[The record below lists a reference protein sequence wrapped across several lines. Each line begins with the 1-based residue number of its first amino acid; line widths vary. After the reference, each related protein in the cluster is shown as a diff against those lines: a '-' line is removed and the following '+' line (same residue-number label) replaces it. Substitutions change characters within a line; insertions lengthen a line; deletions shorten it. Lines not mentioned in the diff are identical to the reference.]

1 MKGLGQ
7 ELFVSL
13 QDTRLISK
21 LVELFN
27 VIVLLV
33 FPAEISVKEGRLKMV
48 CLPVL
53 VQEFKCMTP
62 QLFRHEGQI

>member
-33 FPAEISVKEGRLKMV
+33 FPAQISVKEIIRTDK
-48 CLPVL
+48 
-53 VQEFKCMTP
+53 
-62 QLFRHEGQI
+62 